1 MKQGESDF
9 NILGLKRN
17 TITPSTAYSFSET
30 PEIIQSKSDALTRN
44 LALMQNQLALKLNQQ
59 AKYIGLK
66 IPVLHNRNDL
76 ADLNLQKIR
85 KNKEIISAVMEKLQ
99 KISYWPPSAEIVD
112 LEVVD
117 QENKKELK
125 AVVEIQKEIKEMIKK
140 IKNFKKLERKEI
152 HLNEK
157 IIFFHN
163 KIEKIKQFKKELLE
177 NLSDIEK
184 GQNKVVDIIMLSKI
198 KLESIIDSKEDLMK
212 CLPQIQR
219 PSSKLESLKV
229 EINELK
235 SINFELH
242 RLFLSHESELN
253 DLLIK
258 NKNKLL
264 DYNKYL
270 SNFHSRE
277 VLMKVQ
283 ARYLEEKKARIDL
296 ARKELGLLEKSIYK
310 FISNSPKPNHFIN
323 PVLKSRTKQ

>member
-1 MKQGESDF
+1 
-9 NILGLKRN
+9 
-17 TITPSTAYSFSET
+17 
-30 PEIIQSKSDALTRN
+30 
-44 LALMQNQLALKLNQQ
+44 
-59 AKYIGLK
+59 
-66 IPVLHNRNDL
+66 
-76 ADLNLQKIR
+76 
-85 KNKEIISAVMEKLQ
+85 
-99 KISYWPPSAEIVD
+99 
-112 LEVVD
+112 
-117 QENKKELK
+117 
-125 AVVEIQKEIKEMIKK
+125 
-140 IKNFKKLERKEI
+140 
-152 HLNEK
+152 
-157 IIFFHN
+157 
-163 KIEKIKQFKKELLE
+163 
-177 NLSDIEK
+177 
-184 GQNKVVDIIMLSKI
+184 MLSKT
-198 KLESIIDSKEDLMK
+198 KLESLIDSKEDLMN
-212 CLPQIQR
+212 CIPQIQR

>member
-76 ADLNLQKIR
+76 ADLNLQKVR

-152 HLNEK
+152 LLNEK

-184 GQNKVVDIIMLSKI
+184 GQNKVVDIIMLSKT
-198 KLESIIDSKEDLMK
+198 KLESLIDSKEDLMN
-212 CLPQIQR
+212 CIPQIQR

>member
-152 HLNEK
+152 LLNEK

-184 GQNKVVDIIMLSKI
+184 GQNKVVDIIMLSKT
-198 KLESIIDSKEDLMK
+198 KLESLIDSKEDLMN
-212 CLPQIQR
+212 CIPQIQR